1 MLPEGRFN
9 TLPKMKLFEAPTS
22 PYCRKVRIVCFETN
36 LTDRIEFVFQMPR
49 DPSTGFYK
57 IAPLGRIPALLT
69 NDGLI
74 LTDSTVITEYLDAF
88 ASTNLFPRSGESKW
102 RALQEQAIGDGLLDT
117 LVPLRHELLKDA
129 VFIST
134 DMVERSRATV
144 NRVLD
149 HLEIT
154 LATRD
159 CTITIGDIAIGTA
172 LSYLDFRFPNWL
184 WRDGR
189 TTLSTWFDLLAK
201 RPSFKSTAFEQPT
214 S

>member
-1 MLPEGRFN
+1 
-9 TLPKMKLFEAPTS
+9 MKLFEAPTS

-102 RALQEQAIGDGLLDT
+102 RAL
-117 LVPLRHELLKDA
+117 VPLRHELLKDA
-129 VFIST
+129 VLIST